1 MLLISGAAAD
11 PERGR
16 GMAATALGD
25 GSAWAKF
32 QQFVAAQG
40 GDVTAIEDPGRLPH
54 APFVEPLRAPRA
66 GYVAQV
72 DAREVGHAVVDLG
85 GGRAAKG
92 DPIDPAVGVVLAE
105 HGKVGAQVEAG
116 EPLLWVHGRTRESL
130 DAALTRL
137 TDAYR
142 FSADPVARPAL
153 VYQIMR

>member
-1 MLLISGAAAD
+1 VS
-11 PERGR
+11 
-16 GMAATALGD
+16 
-25 GSAWAKF
+25 
-32 QQFVAAQG
+32 
-40 GDVTAIEDPGRLPH
+40 AIEDPGRLPH
-54 APFVEPLRAPRA
+54 APFVEPLRAPRT